1 MRRPQPQQLGHLKHK
16 TVQSGA
22 VRAHPMTA
30 SGKFTGPKHAGVA
43 IDLAPDELTS
53 DRQLIFVSPVA
64 QNIHLLYQIS
74 LIQSTSG

>member
-1 MRRPQPQQLGHLKHK
+1 
-16 TVQSGA
+16 
-22 VRAHPMTA
+22 MTA